1 MSSSPHQHFARDF
14 SLGEQ
19 AALYATSPVATA
31 FLQNIIE
38 RNSPDRFHWA
48 ELTEAD
54 QLVKLYG
61 STPLPQTVF
70 ALEED
75 AIISL
80 NNATAYANRAKRLRI
95 DKQFVMPN
103 FDALQGD
110 NQSLP
115 LDIAL
120 KEAGWTETNGIG
132 LYANPAYG
140 SIILDINAWDRYDLA
155 STAIILPSIN
165 ASYDSFIGFAA
176 TIDAVDSEI
185 LSYIDRYKSI
195 LTKEKVASFGPKF
208 ADQVEKAR
216 FSSEAEYL
224 FHEASYRMPD
234 SAITND
240 SIYAGNVVSHGEYSF
255 GLQVSDAKTVYV
267 NMVDVDNVPAVGDTV
282 LIQFN
287 AGRGAVSNVRSIEPA
302 AVIGRG
308 FVGGSYCPYG
318 GQHGYSRLGQKYI
331 RRTPGWALTREIDVG
346 QSMKVSY
353 DAKGIGTVE
362 ARNRMTPSVSR

>member
-1 MSSSPHQHFARDF
+1 MSSNPHQHFACDF

-19 AALYATSPVATA
+19 AALYETSPVATA

-38 RNSPDRFHWA
+38 RNSPDRFHWT

-80 NNATAYANRAKRLRI
+80 NNATAYANRAKRLRM
-95 DKQFVMPN
+95 DNQFVMPN
-103 FDALQGD
+103 FAALQGD

-120 KEAGWTETNGIG
+120 KGAGWTETSGIG
-132 LYANPAYG
+132 LYANPAYDP
-140 SIILDINAWDRYDLA
+140 IILDLNAWDRYDPS

-165 ASYDSFIGFAA
+165 ASYDIFIGFAA
-176 TIDAVDSEI
+176 TVDAVDSGI

-216 FSSEAEYL
+216 FSSEAEIL
-224 FHEASYRMPD
+224 FYEASYRMPD

-240 SIYAGNVVSHGEYSF
+240 NIYAGKVVSHGEFSF
-255 GLQVSDAKTVYV
+255 GLQVSDEKTVYV
-267 NMVDVDNVPAVGDTV
+267 NMLDVDNVPAVDDTV
-282 LIQFN
+282 LIQFD

-308 FVGGSYCPYG
+308 FVGEVIAHTEGNMVI
-318 GQHGYSRLGQKYI
+318 QDLGKNTFVAHSAKHLKGKIDI
-331 RRTPGWALTREIDVG
+331 RE
-346 QSMKVSY
+346 SMRINY
-353 DAKGIGTVE
+353 DAKGIGKVE
-362 ARNRMTPSVSR
+362 ERNRAAASLGR